1 LIPARA
7 PTWKGPAKLLKADL
21 HIHTRYS
28 MDCDMP
34 LEKIVERCTKLGI
47 NCIAI
52 ADHGTIEGALR
63 MQEMAPFT
71 VIVAE
76 EILTPV
82 GEIMGVFLKETIPSG
97 SSVRETIA
105 HIKEQDALVCLP
117 HPFDTL
123 RRLRLSEQELEALV
137 ADIDIIEAFN
147 ARSPFP
153 QSSQKAHAFADKHG
167 LTKCAGSDAHSPV
180 EIGRAYIDMPEFKN
194 KDDYLQAL
202 KAGTITGKRS
212 NPLVHF
218 LSVWAKIKKAF

>member
-1 LIPARA
+1 
-7 PTWKGPAKLLKADL
+7 LLKADL

-34 LEKIVERCTKLGI
+34 LEKIVERCNKLGI

-52 ADHGTIEGALR
+52 ADHGTIEGALQ
-63 MQEMAPFT
+63 MQDTAPFT

-76 EILTPV
+76 EVLTPD
-82 GEIMGVFLKETIPSG
+82 GEIMGVFLKETVPSG

-105 HIKEQDALVCLP
+105 RIKEQDALVCLP

-123 RRLRLSEQELEALV
+123 RRIRLSEAELDKLA
-137 ADIDIIEAFN
+137 ADIDIIEVFN
-147 ARSPFP
+147 ARSPLL
-153 QSSQKAHAFADKHG
+153 QSSHKARAFADKHG
-167 LTKCAGSDAHSPV
+167 LAGCAGSDAHSPV
-180 EIGRAYIDMPEFKN
+180 EIGRAYVRMPEFEDKEG
-194 KDDYLQAL
+194 YLRAL
-202 KAGTITGKRS
+202 REGQITGKRS